1 MFRHS
6 GGQHLCMEY
15 AIAIGICNVD
25 LVITATG
32 LIVVSVFVYFHRKH
46 QSCDVCLEDDSQDYQ
61 NCSVLYC
68 VLQLCTVICA
78 LVRVGKFLPLDRK
91 LFFFLWKKLPRQK

>member
-1 MFRHS
+1 
-6 GGQHLCMEY
+6 MEY

-46 QSCDVCLEDDSQDYQ
+46 PSCDVCLEDESQDYQ

-78 LVRVGKFLPLDRK
+78 LVRVGKFLPLDGK
-91 LFFFLWKKLPRQK
+91 TVFFSWKKPPRQK